1 MCQAARDAATQA
13 QDSLATALKQ
23 QQERL
28 GENGEEP
35 PMTPWPAL
43 TPGER
48 LKESPCRDGKSHQ
61 GAGQEPEGDEEGS
74 KTPVWPGY
82 FSAGEGNK
90 DDEMADSNSTA
101 IDDAMNTTVT
111 LPWVSSAETAE
122 LRVDQ
127 PDLRSAVCPAISGA
141 AAAAGTQSGT
151 AATINTGAAVPPPVS
166 PMAAVLAVAQ
176 RHQRMA
182 CALALPHD
190 ITPPPS
196 PPAEP
201 GLLSLAEQQAQA
213 QQLLAARTA
222 LIVANGYLDLAE
234 RQLERQQEVV
244 KEANVATADAR
255 AALEASKAAM
265 AEEKA
270 AREGA
275 EEHVERLQCD
285 LETATTDLHA
295 ALEELSCAQAELNE
309 ASDTTEQALAR
320 ESTLHDAANEAT
332 KWKVAMVAEWRE
344 ATEALADAEACKQS
358 LVAECDAL
366 RRATPGLGDHS
377 VKKSRRPP
385 PSPGGINSRHNDLNT
400 PRVTPRKK
408 KGPNTGPRPF
418 GAGYCS
424 NQVSRIATS

>member
-1 MCQAARDAATQA
+1 
-13 QDSLATALKQ
+13 
-23 QQERL
+23 
-28 GENGEEP
+28 
-35 PMTPWPAL
+35 
-43 TPGER
+43 
-48 LKESPCRDGKSHQ
+48 
-61 GAGQEPEGDEEGS
+61 
-74 KTPVWPGY
+74 
-82 FSAGEGNK
+82 
-90 DDEMADSNSTA
+90 MADSNSTA

-127 PDLRSAVCPAISGA
+127 PDLRSAVCPAISG

-255 AALEASKAAM
+255 AALEASEAAM

-320 ESTLHDAANEAT
+320 ESKLHDAANEAT

-344 ATEALADAEACKQS
+344 ATESLADAEACKQS